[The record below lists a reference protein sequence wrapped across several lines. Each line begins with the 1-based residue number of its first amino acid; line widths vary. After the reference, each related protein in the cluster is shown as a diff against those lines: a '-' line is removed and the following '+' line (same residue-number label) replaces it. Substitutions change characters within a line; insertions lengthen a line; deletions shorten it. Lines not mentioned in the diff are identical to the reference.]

1 MINQS
6 LSFPF
11 YKMGGSSCLVSA
23 KQMLQPGKK
32 VQWPLLCVRA
42 ACGFS
47 KEIPPWKLRFH
58 PI

>member
-1 MINQS
+1 MINQG

-32 VQWPLLCVRA
+32 VQWAPTMCEGCLWFQQR
-42 ACGFS
+42 
-47 KEIPPWKLRFH
+47 IPTQQPQ
-58 PI
+58 PEA

>member
-11 YKMGGSSCLVSA
+11 YKMGGSSCLVST

-32 VQWPLLCVRA
+32 AQWAPTMCEGCLWFQQRNPTLEA
-42 ACGFS
+42 
-47 KEIPPWKLRFH
+47 
-58 PI
+58 